1 MLKYVSLLVASLMVW
16 LIAYAVSADK
26 AVPAA
31 SEQAAAPVE
40 ATAVATFAGGCFWC
54 MEPPFE
60 KLDGVGDVISG
71 YTGGS
76 EENPAYKDV
85 AHGRTGHSE
94 SVQVHYDPGK
104 VTYNDLL
111 EVFWR
116 SIDPTDVGGQFG
128 DRGKQYRPAIFYHSD
143 EEKALAEA
151 SRKRLAASGRFQKE
165 IATPIEKASAFYAA
179 EDYHQ
184 NYYKTSPTHYKAYRR
199 GSGRAGYLTRI
210 WGDGQHY
217 KPKGPERAQSME
229 RTPAGEEKYAKP
241 AAATLRERLTPI
253 QFQVTQ
259 QDGTERP
266 FRNPYWDNKTPGI
279 YVDVVSGEP
288 LFSSADKFKS
298 GTGWPS
304 FTRPLVDTHVVE
316 KKDRKHGM
324 VRTEVRS
331 KLGDSHLGHL
341 FNDGPAPT
349 GLRYCINSASLRFIP
364 SKDLQKE
371 GYKEFVEQFQSSK
384 ASE

>member
-1 MLKYVSLLVASLMVW
+1 MLKYVSLVIIGA
-16 LIAYAVSADK
+16 LICAYAYAVTANK
-26 AVPAA
+26 TAPEAG
-31 SEQAAAPVE
+31 EQPLAPVN
-40 ATAVATFAGGCFWC
+40 AIAVATFAGGCFWC

-85 AHGRTGHSE
+85 ARGRTGHSE
-94 SVQVHYDPGK
+94 AVQVRYDSARIS
-104 VTYNDLL
+104 YHDLL

-116 SIDPTDVGGQFG
+116 SINPTDSGGQFA
-128 DRGKQYRPAIFYHSD
+128 DRGKQYRPAIFYRSD
-143 EEKALAEA
+143 DEKALAEA
-151 SRKRLAASGRFQKE
+151 SRERLAASGRFQKE
-165 IATPIEKASAFYAA
+165 IVTPIEKASAFYAA

-184 NYYKTSPTHYKAYRR
+184 NYYKTNPTHYKAYRR
-199 GSGRAGYLTRI
+199 GSGRAEYLDRT
-210 WGDGQHY
+210 WGEELHY
-217 KPKGPERAQSME
+217 KPKGPERVQSMD
-229 RTPAGEEKYAKP
+229 RAPAGEKKYAKP
-241 AAATLRERLTPI
+241 DAAMLRKRLAPI

-266 FRNPYWDNKTPGI
+266 FSNPYWDNKKPGI

-288 LFSSADKFKS
+288 LFSSTDKFKS

-304 FTRPLVDTHVVE
+304 FTKPLVDTHVVE

-331 KLGDSHLGHL
+331 KHGDSHLGHL

-371 GYKEFVEQFQSSK
+371 GYEEFVERFQ